1 MALQHSA
8 SNTPQTIWTL
18 VPENQFAERVQEV
31 LNKSGQVPEE
41 AHVYN
46 QVGSQ
51 KFSNNYQLTHN
62 VEYQLAQD
70 LAFIA
75 AHEES
80 VHTVFAA
87 TVEETAAHD
96 GLIFNIATNS
106 GVGFSVRET
115 LPEIGKYLEQCAR
128 KGNIAADQLFF
139 ANVLSQ

>member
-18 VPENQFAERVQEV
+18 VPESQFAERVQEV
-31 LNKSGQVPEE
+31 LLRSGQVPEE
-41 AHVYN
+41 AQVYG
-46 QVGSQ
+46 QVGGQ
-51 KFSNNYQLTHN
+51 TFPENYQLPHK

-80 VHTVFAA
+80 VHTVSAA
-87 TVEETAAHD
+87 TIEETAAQD
-96 GLIFNIATNS
+96 GLIFDIATNS

-115 LPEIGKYLEQCAR
+115 LPEIGKLLEQCAH
-128 KGNIAADQLFF
+128 KGNIAANQLFIC
-139 ANVLSQ
+139 

>member
-18 VPENQFAERVQEV
+18 VPESQFAERVQEV

-46 QVGSQ
+46 QVRGQ
-51 KFSNNYQLTHN
+51 TFPEDYQLPHN

-75 AHEES
+75 AHEAN
-80 VHTVFAA
+80 VHTVSAA
-87 TVEETAAHD
+87 TIEETATQD
-96 GLIFNIATNS
+96 GLIFNIASNS
-106 GVGFSVRET
+106 GVGFSVRQT
-115 LPEIGKYLEQCAR
+115 LPEIGKLLEQCAR
-128 KGNIAADQLFF
+128 KGKTAARQLF
-139 ANVLSQ
+139 VY